1 MCLSADTFHPF
12 ILFILPYLFQV
23 FCVASGALPGAFFTF
38 AIAAF
43 ISNLPMSSKLRSL
56 LIFSFSLV
64 LLPTIQGCAV
74 ASATAG
80 AAISITGAVVSTGIK
95 VTGAVVE
102 AGIDAV
108 SDDDDI
114 DD

>member
-1 MCLSADTFHPF
+1 MGL
-12 ILFILPYLFQV
+12 ILNKAVFFALAAVVLPV
-23 FCVASGALPGAFFTF
+23 
-38 AIAAF
+38 
-43 ISNLPMSSKLRSL
+43 
-56 LIFSFSLV
+56 
-64 LLPTIQGCAV
+64 IQGCAV

-108 SDDDDI
+108 SDDDEEP

>member
-1 MCLSADTFHPF
+1 MRTQFSRSIQLS
-12 ILFILPYLFQV
+12 LMMLMLP
-23 FCVASGALPGAFFTF
+23 ALQA
-38 AIAAF
+38 
-43 ISNLPMSSKLRSL
+43 
-56 LIFSFSLV
+56 
-64 LLPTIQGCAV
+64 CAV

-108 SDDDDI
+108 SDDDDDL

>member
-1 MCLSADTFHPF
+1 MRPIWNKA
-12 ILFILPYLFQV
+12 V
-23 FCVASGALPGAFFTF
+23 FS
-38 AIAAF
+38 
-43 ISNLPMSSKLRSL
+43 
-56 LIFSFSLV
+56 SLV
-64 LLPTIQGCAV
+64 LIALPFFQGCAV
-74 ASATAG
+74 VSATAG

-108 SDDDDI
+108 SDDDEDL

>member
-1 MCLSADTFHPF
+1 M
-12 ILFILPYLFQV
+12 
-23 FCVASGALPGAFFTF
+23 
-38 AIAAF
+38 
-43 ISNLPMSSKLRSL
+43 
-56 LIFSFSLV
+56 
-64 LLPTIQGCAV
+64 

-108 SDDDDI
+108 SDDDG

>member
-1 MCLSADTFHPF
+1 MRTHLNYLALLLAMLSALPF
-12 ILFILPYLFQV
+12 V
-23 FCVASGALPGAFFTF
+23 H
-38 AIAAF
+38 
-43 ISNLPMSSKLRSL
+43 
-56 LIFSFSLV
+56 
-64 LLPTIQGCAV
+64 GCAV

-108 SDDDDI
+108 SDDDL

>member
-1 MCLSADTFHPF
+1 MTPKPPTQENIIKPL
-12 ILFILPYLFQV
+12 L
-23 FCVASGALPGAFFTF
+23 CVVVLCASL
-38 AIAAF
+38 
-43 ISNLPMSSKLRSL
+43 
-56 LIFSFSLV
+56 
-64 LLPTIQGCAV
+64 QGCAV

-108 SDDDDI
+108 SGSDEPKK
-114 DD
+114 

>member
-1 MCLSADTFHPF
+1 MRP
-12 ILFILPYLFQV
+12 ILNKAVL
-23 FCVASGALPGAFFTF
+23 
-38 AIAAF
+38 
-43 ISNLPMSSKLRSL
+43 
-56 LIFSFSLV
+56 FSLV
-64 LLPTIQGCAV
+64 FSTLPFIQGCAV
-74 ASATAG
+74 VSATAG

-108 SDDDDI
+108 SDDDDDL

>member
-1 MCLSADTFHPF
+1 MSLTLNKVIA
-12 ILFILPYLFQV
+12 
-23 FCVASGALPGAFFTF
+23 FCFFV
-38 AIAAF
+38 
-43 ISNLPMSSKLRSL
+43 LSL
-56 LIFSFSLV
+56 LAV
-64 LLPTIQGCAV
+64 QGCAV
-74 ASATAG
+74 VSATAG

-108 SDDDDI
+108 SDEDDI